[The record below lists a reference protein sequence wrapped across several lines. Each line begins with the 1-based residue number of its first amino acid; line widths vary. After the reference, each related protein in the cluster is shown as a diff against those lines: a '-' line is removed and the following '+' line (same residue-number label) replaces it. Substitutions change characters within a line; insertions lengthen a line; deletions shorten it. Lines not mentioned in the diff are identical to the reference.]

1 MYILVLICTDNK
13 LKMYD
18 APFIHKF
25 KTHYNGTLGTIEG
38 FFLTVFVLRGTDL
51 QFLIKSSLID
61 SIRY

>member
-1 MYILVLICTDNK
+1 MHN
-13 LKMYD
+13 

-38 FFLTVFVLRGTDL
+38 FFFTVFVLCGTDL

>member
-25 KTHYNGTLGTIEG
+25 KTHYNGTLGTIEWL
-38 FFLTVFVLRGTDL
+38 FFFTVFVLHGTDL
-51 QFLIKSSLID
+51 QFLINSGQSLTD
-61 SIRY
+61 